1 MTSNQVERN
10 IAKDNFIEDIRN
22 SFRLKKEKDTND
34 KLMRDIKTLFEL
46 DEEDY
51 YKPVRT
57 GNAFNRNYIEY
68 ESNGDKDKTLKNILI
83 ILDHI

>member
-46 DEEDY
+46 DKEDD

-83 ILDHI
+83 ILDYI

>member
-46 DEEDY
+46 DKEDY

-83 ILDHI
+83 ILDKI